1 MKVGEKVLILLPK
14 KANKLLLQW
23 RGPYTVVERFG
34 KCDYR
39 VQVGKKLK
47 TFHANLLKRY
57 IERDQVDTQVSCH
70 VSVAVLEP
78 YDNESDDDDDK
89 EILWT
94 SPSAVSQE
102 TPTDVQISEDLNDS
116 ERQGVRNLV
125 NEFPDVFTDK
135 PGLTDLLEHE
145 IKTTTGTPIR
155 LKPYPLPFAI
165 TDVVSDEI
173 EKMLEMQVIEP
184 SESAYSSP
192 IVLVKKKDQT
202 LRFCIDLRALNRI
215 TLFDAEPMSNIE
227 ELFSKLSGHKYFS
240 RLDLSKGYWQVPL
253 SEDSKHK
260 TAFRTPR
267 GLFQFRVM
275 AFGLV

>member
-1 MKVGEKVLILLPK
+1 MKVLILLPK

-34 KCDYR
+34 KCDNR

-57 IERDQVDTQVSCH
+57 IERDQVDTQVSGH

-116 ERQGVRNLV
+116 ER
-125 NEFPDVFTDK
+125 
-135 PGLTDLLEHE
+135 
-145 IKTTTGTPIR
+145 
-155 LKPYPLPFAI
+155 
-165 TDVVSDEI
+165 
-173 EKMLEMQVIEP
+173 
-184 SESAYSSP
+184 
-192 IVLVKKKDQT
+192 
-202 LRFCIDLRALNRI
+202 
-215 TLFDAEPMSNIE
+215 
-227 ELFSKLSGHKYFS
+227 
-240 RLDLSKGYWQVPL
+240 
-253 SEDSKHK
+253 
-260 TAFRTPR
+260 
-267 GLFQFRVM
+267 
-275 AFGLV
+275 